1 MANNKLRN
9 YAKGNNV
16 FLWEI
21 AMKMN
26 VSEMSLI
33 RKLRTELSEE
43 QTSKIM
49 YYIDEIAREKGGGEK
64 AIRTDDVYEEM
75 RYLYNLTK
83 SAYEFNARNTDYTD
97 YSKGYDKGYLKG
109 MEAMLEHMKGI
120 LYGNKNE

>member
-1 MANNKLRN
+1 MYIYQIKF
-9 YAKGNNV
+9 KGKDNV
-16 FLWEI
+16 VAENQEKALQ
-21 AMKMN
+21 KM
-26 VSEMSLI
+26 
-33 RKLRTELSEE
+33 EE
-43 QTSKIM
+43 QLDGFDM
-49 YYIDEIAREKGGGEK
+49 DYIDIAGSDK